1 VVVLHE
7 VEELL
12 KFGEDERIVG
22 LSSDGLLVSVLH
34 QRVLGVLLISLQLRL
49 HRRDEAS

>member
-1 VVVLHE
+1 M
-7 VEELL
+7 
-12 KFGEDERIVG
+12 
-22 LSSDGLLVSVLH
+22 H